1 MHEWEDIVNRV
12 PECVGER
19 RIVCGRSARW
29 WMMIKDKIC
38 RMYEMYKKK
47 EVKEAVRSLHL
58 E

>member
-29 WMMIKDKIC
+29 WMIKYAVCMKCI
-38 RMYEMYKKK
+38 RRKKSRK
-47 EVKEAVRSLHL
+47 Q
-58 E
+58 